1 MIAGPS
7 IRVGGCK
14 PLPEFG
20 SQGNLEKG
28 KAIWNFA
35 PCPVAAGLAASYP
48 VMLPTDQMEAAS
60 GEDVLYLLAIGIKYS
75 RGQLEMSERSNQV
88 YIRPGT
94 LGDCPISLS
103 LD

>member
-1 MIAGPS
+1 MITGPS

-28 KAIWNFA
+28 KAIWNFT
-35 PCPVAAGLAASYP
+35 PCPVAAGLAASCP

-60 GEDVLYLLAIGIKYS
+60 GEHVLYLF
-75 RGQLEMSERSNQV
+75 SNRYKV
-88 YIRPGT
+88 FTGPTR
-94 LGDCPISLS
+94 DE
-103 LD
+103 